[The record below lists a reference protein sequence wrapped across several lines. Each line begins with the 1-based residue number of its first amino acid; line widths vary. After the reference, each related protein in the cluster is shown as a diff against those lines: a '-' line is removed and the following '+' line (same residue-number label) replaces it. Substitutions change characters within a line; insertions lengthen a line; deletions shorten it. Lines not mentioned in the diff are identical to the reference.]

1 MASSYWFVAR
11 PKTVEHQHPYLV
23 FDSQDQLHLPLT
35 RFAKEARSRLD
46 PKTVPI
52 YLYALCPYFTWLDAN
67 SWQGRQGHSWDAPPT
82 QVRRSIDDYLI
93 QKLQCQILP
102 QRQGWKYVKITAGT
116 RSTLRV
122 FLAALKLFY
131 QVMREREMYPF
142 ANPLVDSMHATVTA
156 VLAKARAGRGGTE
169 SPCHARAQRCRS
181 SAS

>member
-1 MASSYWFVAR
+1 MAPSYWFVAR
-11 PKTVEHQHPYLV
+11 PKNVEHQHPYLV
-23 FDSQDQLHLPLT
+23 FDSQDRLHLPLT
-35 RFAKEARSRLD
+35 RFAQEVRSRLD

-67 SWQGRQGHSWDAPPT
+67 MWQIRMGQTWDAPPI

-102 QRQGWKYVKITAGT
+102 QRQGWKSVKITTGT
-116 RSTLRV
+116 QSTLRI

-142 ANPLVDSMHATVTA
+142 ANPLLDSMHAAITA
-156 VLAKARAGRGGTE
+156 ALAHLE
-169 SPCHARAQRCRS
+169 
-181 SAS
+181 